1 MPRRLRPSLPIR
13 QHGAAAA
20 EFAVVSVVFLAL
32 TIGVM
37 EFARVMFVYS
47 TAVEATRLGA
57 RLAVVC
63 DEGDTDV
70 KRRMRIMLDAL
81 TPDKI
86 NIAYPATDCSAAS
99 CDPVTV
105 RIQNVMINTMIP
117 FIPLSFPVPDFVTS
131 LPAESRDSTDNGIC
145 T

>member
-1 MPRRLRPSLPIR
+1 MPRRILHSPRILQR
-13 QHGAAAA
+13 GAAAA
-20 EFAVVSVVFLAL
+20 EFAVVSVVFLGL

-37 EFARVMFVYS
+37 EFARVMFIYS

-86 NIAYPATDCSAAS
+86 NISYPATDCSAAS

-105 RIQNVMINTMIP
+105 RIQNLTINTMIP